1 MNLQSIRPSSG
12 ADLHQLKASLDAR
25 GEGWESALPA
35 ALPDELLL
43 GLARDFRDAESEL
56 LGEGRRD
63 FDPSAVTL
71 AVLTLVMRHPERS
84 EEDLQAHMTEGVFQN
99 ALYAYQWAVEREIV
113 SRIVGHGAKQS
124 SEQLLA
130 ALRNAAVGSSEA

>member
-1 MNLQSIRPSSG
+1 MRPSRG
-12 ADLHQLKASLDAR
+12 ANLHQLKASLDAQ
-25 GEGWESALPA
+25 GEEWKGALPA
-35 ALPDELLL
+35 ALPDDLLL

-56 LGEGRRD
+56 MGEGRQD

-84 EEDLQAHMTEGVFQN
+84 EEDLQAHMSEGVFQN
-99 ALYAYQWAVEREIV
+99 AVYAYQWAVEREIV

-124 SEQLLA
+124 SEQLMT
-130 ALRNAAVGSSEA
+130 ALRKAAVGPV